1 LFSKHTKRSVEH
13 LLTLRVVS
21 ATFRFWPV
29 FSFSGSLLM
38 MLFAFLYSYKHPIF
52 FFINA
57 SANQSLNRQDCRPS
71 NKLTRYT
78 NVLAPILIMISLEV
92 KSKRSMDS
100 QARQVLWKSVSIF
113 YSRSCASDLRCRFKG
128 NGKKSEKKREATDFL
143 IFQIQK
149 KLLSPKKIREFF
161 LFNKDHA

>member
-1 LFSKHTKRSVEH
+1 MFSKHAERSVEH

-21 ATFRFWPV
+21 ATFRFWSV
-29 FSFSGSLLM
+29 LSFSGAFLM
-38 MLFAFLYSYKHPIF
+38 MFFAFFYSDKHPIF

-100 QARQVLWKSVSIF
+100 QARQVLWK
-113 YSRSCASDLRCRFKG
+113 RSLFFILEFVLQISGADSKAMEKSLKRKG
-128 NGKKSEKKREATDFL
+128 KQL
-143 IFQIQK
+143 IFW
-149 KLLSPKKIREFF
+149 FF
-161 LFNKDHA
+161 RFRKNF